1 MPRPAGVGGWGER
14 QAQRDTGMGPRR
26 PRFSPAPVAGTGDNQ
41 VHLALREG
49 MPRVGGWGPG
59 RVALCLRP
67 QAPGITQ
74 APLRRRQKKKSSC
87 GLLVILTRVRTL
99 EPRPAHDCGR
109 GRGQEPRGPGTAA
122 SSSGPEI
129 AKLRPRTSPRS
140 SCTLGRGL
148 GGGGGGGR
156 KLFLRGRKRERLELG
171 SGSGHGAPAHS
182 MPSPGTM
189 RAPLC
194 QAPCGPHLWVQRA
207 APSVAPDPLH
217 FVFHPTGPRAPSAA
231 PQAGS
236 GQAAA
241 GSSWCAP
248 CPGGSPVPPA
258 IPSPVLEL
266 RLELRGEP

>member
-1 MPRPAGVGGWGER
+1 MGRETGTERHWDGAQEASFLSGPCRGHWGQPGPFGSER
-14 QAQRDTGMGPRR
+14 GHAPGRGMGSRQGDPVSA
-26 PRFSPAPVAGTGDNQ
+26 SPSARNHSGAPTEKAK
-41 VHLALREG
+41 
-49 MPRVGGWGPG
+49 
-59 RVALCLRP
+59 
-67 QAPGITQ
+67 
-74 APLRRRQKKKSSC
+74 KKKSSC

-109 GRGQEPRGPGTAA
+109 GRGQEPRGPGTAAA

-194 QAPCGPHLWVQRA
+194 QAPCGPHLWAQRA